1 MFKPL
6 LGLSIAALF
15 SVGAQAAPV
24 TYKVEPS
31 HTYVQARY
39 QHLGFS
45 TQSIRFDDVHGTITL
60 DLEAKTGAIDMTVGS
75 SSLSSGFA
83 TFDGHLN
90 GKDHLDTVTF
100 PKATFTSTDVKF
112 EGDTPVSAQ
121 GELTIKGISQAVTL
135 DITHFKAQPHPMLR
149 KDAIGADG
157 IIRIKRSEFNAGKNA
172 PAVSDE
178 TEIVIAIEAIAQ

>member
-24 TYKVEPS
+24 TYKIEPT

-45 TQSIRFDDVHGTITL
+45 TQSIRFDHIEGTITL
-60 DLEAKTGAIDMTVGS
+60 DLEAKTGAVDVS
-75 SSLSSGFA
+75 VNSASLSSGLA

-90 GKDHLDTVTF
+90 GKDHLDTSAF
-100 PKATFTSTDVKF
+100 PKASFVSNKVIFK
-112 EGDTPVSAQ
+112 GDTPVSAE
-121 GELTIKGISQAVTL
+121 GELTIKGISKPVTL
-135 DITHFKAQPHPMLR
+135 DITHFKAQPHPMLG
-149 KDAIGADG
+149 KQAIGADG
-157 IIRIKRSEFNAGKNA
+157 IIRINRSEFNAGKNA

-178 TEIVIAIEAIAQ
+178 TEISIALEAIAQ